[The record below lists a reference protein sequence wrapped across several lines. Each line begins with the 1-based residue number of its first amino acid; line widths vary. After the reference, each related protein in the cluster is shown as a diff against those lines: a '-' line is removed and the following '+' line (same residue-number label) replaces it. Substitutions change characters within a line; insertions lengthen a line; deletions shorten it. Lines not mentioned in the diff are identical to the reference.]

1 MHAILQIALN
11 TSVFAMAL
19 ENTVNISILG
29 CSMDKTS

>member
-19 ENTVNISILG
+19 ENTVNIIQYQHFGLQHG
-29 CSMDKTS
+29 